1 MVVGAEI
8 NIFVR
13 VAAELGIGVDGDDL
27 VVHLTVAEVD
37 HVLLAVLTGV
47 QTLRR
52 VKLAAVRRDERDRA
66 HVGTH
71 GAGQIV
77 DRVRVAG
84 DEIVQPRG
92 NFHRAVAHDDHGAS
106 VAGVGFL
113 RRVKLRVGL
122 RLLFGLLLRRFG
134 RLRRIC
140 RFRRCFGLRFRH
152 CLRLGGR
159 LRLLL
164 RGLAVGFLHGVKRF
178 AALCGRIRLVE
189 DQYAVF
195 AAAGVIIEFIERPV
209 RLQQRFAAREC
220 VGIILL
226 QRGDI
231 RSVQQRFD
239 GEFRLTNSRFSDT
252 EPVAS

>member
-27 VVHLTVAEVD
+27 VVHLTVAELD

-52 VKLAAVRRDERDRA
+52 VKFAAVRRDQRDRA
-66 HVGTH
+66 HVWAH
-71 GAGQIV
+71 GGGQIT
-77 DRVRVAG
+77 DRTGVAG
-84 DEIVQPRG
+84 DEIVQPCG

-122 RLLFGLLLRRFG
+122 RLLFGLLLRFG

-140 RFRRCFGLRFRH
+140 RFRRCIRLRFRH

-164 RGLAVGFLHGVKRF
+164 RGLAVGPLHGVKRF

-195 AAAGVIIEFIERPV
+195 AAAGVIIEFIKRPV
-209 RLQQRFAAREC
+209 RFQKRFAARERI
-220 VGIILL
+220 GIILL

-231 RSVQQRFD
+231 RPVQQ
-239 GEFRLTNSRFSDT
+239 
-252 EPVAS
+252 